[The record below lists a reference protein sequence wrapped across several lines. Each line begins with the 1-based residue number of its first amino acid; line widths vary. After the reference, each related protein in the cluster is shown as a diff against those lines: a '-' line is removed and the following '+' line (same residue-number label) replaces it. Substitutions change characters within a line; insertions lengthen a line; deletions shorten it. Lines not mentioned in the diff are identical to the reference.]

1 MDNILGLFEKLESQS
16 LAVQPSRCVVV
27 RNRNASCRRCAEACP
42 TGAILVEGNDL
53 AVAPERCIGCGTCAT
68 VCPTAALESKK
79 PDDKGLLKAA
89 VAAMQANDG
98 VAVVMDEAMLL
109 NAIASLPSSS
119 KSPTGTRAEKSP
131 LEKLSVAATIC
142 RMGRTIRPVM

>member
-42 TGAILVEGNDL
+42 TGAIRVEGNDL
-53 AVAPERCIGCGTCAT
+53 AVAPEHCVGCGTCAT

-79 PDDKGLLKAA
+79 PDDKELLRAPWRPCRPTTA
-89 VAAMQANDG
+89 RRSSW
-98 VAVVMDEAMLL
+98 MLL
-109 NAIASLPSSS
+109 CKRWPRAS
-119 KSPTGTRAEKSP
+119 TTRRRWSW
-131 LEKLSVAATIC
+131 
-142 RMGRTIRPVM
+142 

>member
-1 MDNILGLFEKLESQS
+1 MKL
-16 LAVQPSRCVVV
+16 
-27 RNRNASCRRCAEACP
+27 RRV
-42 TGAILVEGNDL
+42 L
-53 AVAPERCIGCGTCAT
+53 
-68 VCPTAALESKK
+68 S
-79 PDDKGLLKAA
+79 
-89 VAAMQANDG
+89 M
-98 VAVVMDEAMLL
+98 VVMDEAMLL